1 MKKLKDS
8 NKTHQSI
15 QERRQEEDVEIIIGF
30 QEFVSKLFNLI
41 KDPIKMILPC
51 FKCYIHDQ

>member
-30 QEFVSKLFNLI
+30 QEFVSQLFNLI
-41 KDPIKMILPC
+41 KDPIKMILHC